1 MSTEENKAFVRR
13 WFEETAVNDYLALVD
28 KTMAPDFVQ
37 HDPAGD
43 MPLENFKQYNSM
55 LLAAFPDISFTV
67 EDMIAEGDKVVTRW
81 TMNAT
86 HKGQFGG
93 IPPTGKRVS
102 IIGVDISRIVAG
114 KIVESWM
121 YSDRVGLMQQLG
133 VMPSQ

>member
-1 MSTEENKAFVRR
+1 
-13 WFEETAVNDYLALVD
+13 
-28 KTMAPDFVQ
+28 
-37 HDPAGD
+37 
-43 MPLENFKQYNSM
+43 M

-102 IIGVDISRIVAG
+102 ITGVDISRIVTG
-114 KIVESWM
+114 KFVESWM